1 VLKKWVEAN
10 YEELPRGV
18 VDLLLAFV
26 RGRLLRQRQPA
37 YAPMVRLVLQLLIVF
52 QKALAD
58 GRTISFFFVCTRPT
72 RW

>member
-37 YAPMVRLVLQLLIVF
+37 YAPMVRLVLKLLIVF
-52 QKALAD
+52 QNAF
-58 GRTISFFFVCTRPT
+58 S
-72 RW
+72 